1 MTDASGMHQ
10 LDEDYRAPLLCT
22 ASMIFFQPAT
32 CKAEKM
38 PGMRG

>member
-1 MTDASGMHQ
+1 MRPVCISWTKII
-10 LDEDYRAPLLCT
+10 APLLCT

-32 CKAEKM
+32 RKAEKM